1 MRKDDQMLNEM
12 YAKVH
17 QPTIEEAGLV
27 SRVGASIGGAKDFVT
42 QGAKNIGAAF
52 QGKTGEVQQ
61 NTLAGQKQKRI
72 IDTLVNDVINDVTK
86 LGLVPKG
93 QQLDKAELT
102 GMLNT
107 YLDKINVG
115 TQNQTAASSVAGN
128 QPQSGQSQAQPS
140 GGVGKIGTIPGN
152 APANAPKEGAP
163 AASAP
168 QQKPPVSQT
177 NVSQSTAK
185 PEPVSTEEPAAPAST
200 EEPAAPASTEEPA
213 APASTEEPESEA
225 GEAQTD
231 EEKYKS
237 ENVRN
242 SAKETMTN
250 KPQPNY
256 SKVTNDKGVEYTYQ
270 GQDDKGNEIWKDAQG
285 NVNTAGGML
294 TTRWAKQKQ
303 EPVKE
308 SFKSFFKLS

>member
-27 SRVGASIGGAKDFVT
+27 SRIGARVGGVKDFIS

-52 QGKTGEVQQ
+52 QGKTGEIQP
-61 NTLAGQKQKRI
+61 NTLAGQKQNKI

-93 QQLDKAELT
+93 QQLNKAELT
-102 GMLNT
+102 TMLNT

-115 TQNQTAASSVAGN
+115 TQNQTAASSVAGG
-128 QPQSGQSQAQPS
+128 QPQQQTN

-152 APANAPKEGAP
+152 APANAPKEGKPQAP
-163 AASAP
+163 A
-168 QQKPPVSQT
+168 QQAQTPAQPKAQVSQT
-177 NVSQSTAK
+177 NVSQSTATPTPAK
-185 PEPVSTEEPAAPAST
+185 PAEPAEPAEPAA
-200 EEPAAPASTEEPA
+200 EEPV
-213 APASTEEPESEA
+213 ESEA

-231 EEKYKS
+231 EEKSKS

-256 SKVTNDKGVEYTYQ
+256 SKITNDKGVEYTYQ